1 VPFGET
7 WGVGVAVALGEGD
20 VGGEGDDVG
29 GEGEGGREGEA
40 EGGREGETVVDGLAV
55 GLAAGREG
63 ADGLGFC
70 EVATS
75 LPPCVPGP
83 VVPGTEAGPKT
94 PPGASRVAR
103 CCEGGLTNSEAQA
116 GTERSPRSE
125 PHDATAPTTCS
136 LQTTGF
142 GVPVSIVSAIA
153 PPVPAASAVTAAPRA
168 TLVPAAADSPE
179 ARRRARLAPSPLS
192 CW

>member
-7 WGVGVAVALGEGD
+7 WGVGVAVVLGEGD
-20 VGGEGDDVG
+20 VGGDGDELG
-29 GEGEGGREGEA
+29 GEDEGEDGGRREGEDD
-40 EGGREGETVVDGLAV
+40 GEDVVGGLAV
-55 GLAAGREG
+55 GLTVAGR
-63 ADGLGFC
+63 LGFC
-70 EVATS
+70 ELPTTL
-75 LPPCVPGP
+75 LPPGVPGAVEP
-83 VVPGTEAGPKT
+83 RTVTGLRTA
-94 PPGASRVAR
+94 PGASRVAR
-103 CCEGGLTNSEAQA
+103 CCEGGFTNSEAQA

-142 GVPVSIVSAIA
+142 GVPVSTVSAIA

-179 ARRRARLAPSPLS
+179 AKRRARLAPSPLS